1 MGKSNKAHS
10 FQEREFIII
19 SFLNPK
25 NKKTKSEEKI
35 MKPSLVIVISLI
47 MCSLMYSQ
55 DSTKH
60 NWALSFGIA
69 DNFRLTNFNMDIA
82 VKKIID
88 DEHQLRLFLSP
99 RVSTNDQERNISG
112 SSQTAENNNINYSLG
127 VGADYLWILLNEE
140 NINLFTGTGLI
151 FIYGNGHSKTTS
163 TSTNGDITISENNVP
178 NLNAGIR
185 GTLGVEWKVTEKI
198 GIHSEYLL
206 TGSYNWTKQEQK
218 LSVNSVD
225 NPTVTTKTTGISL
238 GTGVLFGI
246 SIYL

>member
-1 MGKSNKAHS
+1 MKS
-10 FQEREFIII
+10 
-19 SFLNPK
+19 
-25 NKKTKSEEKI
+25 
-35 MKPSLVIVISLI
+35 SLVIVISLI

-69 DNFRLTNFNMDIA
+69 DNFRLSNFNMDIA

-99 RVSTNDQERNISG
+99 RISTRNQDQSTTG
-112 SSQTAENNNINYSLG
+112 SNQSDKRDHVEYSLG
-127 VGADYLWILLNEE
+127 VGADYLCILTKNED
-140 NINLFTGTGLI
+140 INLFTGTGLVLT
-151 FIYGNGHSKTTS
+151 YGNFKDKSTTNSDNGSGS
-163 TSTNGDITISENNVP
+163 TDEYINETNIPSISV
-178 NLNAGIR
+178 GVR
-185 GTLGVEWKVTEKI
+185 GTLGVEWKVSEKI

-218 LSVNSVD
+218 LSVNGVD
-225 NPTVTTKTTGISL
+225 NRTVTTKSSGISL